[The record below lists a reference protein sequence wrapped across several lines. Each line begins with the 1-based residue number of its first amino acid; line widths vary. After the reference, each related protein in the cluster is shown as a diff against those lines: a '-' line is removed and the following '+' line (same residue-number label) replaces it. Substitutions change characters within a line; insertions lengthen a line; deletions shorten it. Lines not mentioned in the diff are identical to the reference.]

1 MMITNDNRTTL
12 ITGASSGIGAAFAR
26 KLASLGYDLVLV
38 ARREAKL
45 TQLAA
50 ELQAQFHINVEVI
63 VADLSQPADVERVE
77 KRIVE
82 LINLELL
89 VNNAGFGVAGKFAE
103 VSLERTLAMIEV
115 HVFASVQLCHAALP
129 GMIAR
134 NKGGIVNVSSIG
146 AFIPRAGDA
155 VYCATKA
162 YLVAFS
168 QALQGELLGTGIRIQ
183 ALCPGF
189 VPTEFLDHPDYEV
202 LQVKHK
208 IPQWLWTSAEEVVE
222 QSFRSLKRDQVICIP
237 GFKNRIF
244 VAMARV
250 GLAGVLTQ
258 SLAKS
263 LRELNQL
270 SSKHLSTPL
279 VDQLSTRMRKP

>member
-1 MMITNDNRTTL
+1 MIMNDTRTAL
-12 ITGASSGIGAAFAR
+12 ITGASSGIGAAFAH
-26 KLASLGYDLVLV
+26 KLASQGYNLVLV

-63 VADLSQPADVERVE
+63 VADLSQPADVEQVE

-89 VNNAGFGVAGKFAE
+89 VNNAGFGIPGKLAE
-103 VSLERTLAMIEV
+103 IPLNKTLAMIDV
-115 HVFASVQLCHAALP
+115 HVIASTRLSRAALP

-134 NKGGIVNVSSIG
+134 GRGGLINVSSIG
-146 AFIPRAGDA
+146 AFVPRPHDA

-263 LRELNQL
+263 LRESNQL
-270 SSKHLSTPL
+270 STKHLSTPI